1 LVQQF
6 NIDALPVSIGRVA
19 FLTTAHVLV
28 LLITIAASNIF
39 AADVTFNISYIAESS
54 NPFADTLPG
63 AGCLDCVYGD
73 IWAENGYAYVGTDVN
88 SGGMNVFSIANP
100 ASPQFLRN
108 PANPTGTVT
117 MPTYVGDQFEDV
129 EVWDGLGYFGSD
141 VTTGSTGT
149 GVDIVDL
156 SIPFDPLLLSRFNG
170 SDCSLA
176 GCGHNKVHTL
186 SVAKSSDGNS
196 YLYTT
201 DNATDVVKITRVF
214 DSSDLTT
221 VNPQLVKSLD
231 LGLGPVAPSNIA
243 SHEVQVRGN
252 RMYVASKDNNY
263 DTLYGR
269 TSIYDVS
276 DPANPVLL
284 KTWDTGGRS
293 HTATPTA
300 DGTKL
305 IVAQEKSNG
314 EVRIYD
320 ISMIN
325 SPNDPDTPVL
335 LSTIT
340 RTSAGID
347 ARSPHHPHLHGN
359 LLFIPWYE
367 AGLQVFN
374 ITDPAHPVH
383 VGAFDT
389 LVGNTDNYAGNWGV
403 DLSLGLNRVFLS
415 DRSRGLIVVNASG
428 VLAQGDYDQN
438 MVVNGADYTAWRN
451 TYGNGSSGLH
461 VGAFADGNYN
471 NNVDAADYVL
481 WRKNV
486 GHTGPAGQGSSEFRI
501 VTNIPEPTTMILFTV
516 GASLIFLRRTL
527 TVA

>member
-1 LVQQF
+1 MAQQL
-6 NIDALPVSIGRVA
+6 NINASQVSIGRVV

-28 LLITIAASNIF
+28 LLITIAGSNIF
-39 AADVTFNISYIAESS
+39 AADETFNISYIAESS
-54 NPFADTLPG
+54 DPFDDTLPV

-108 PANPTGTVT
+108 PTNRTGTVT
-117 MPTYVGDQFEDV
+117 KPTYVGDQFEDV
-129 EVWDGLGYFGSD
+129 EVWDGIGYFGSD
-141 VTTGSTGT
+141 VSPGTT

-156 SIPFDPLLLSRFNG
+156 SIPFDPLLMNRFNG
-170 SDCSLA
+170 SDCNAA
-176 GCGHNKVHTL
+176 GCGHSKVHTL
-186 SVAKSSDGNS
+186 SVARSSDGNS
-196 YLYTT
+196 YLYTA
-201 DNATDVVKITRVF
+201 DNETDVIKITKVF
-214 DSSDLTT
+214 DPSDLTT

-231 LGLGPVAPSNIA
+231 LGLGPLPTSNIA
-243 SHEVQVRGN
+243 AHEVQVRGN
-252 RMYVASKDNNY
+252 RMYVASKDNNFNNSN
-263 DTLYGR
+263 GR

-300 DGTKL
+300 DGTKV
-305 IVAQEKSNG
+305 IVAQEKLNG

-320 ISMIN
+320 ISLIN

-340 RTSAGID
+340 STTANID

-374 ITDPAHPVH
+374 ITDPSHPVH
-383 VGAFDT
+383 VGSFDT
-389 LVGNTDNYAGNWGV
+389 L
-403 DLSLGLNRVFLS
+403 
-415 DRSRGLIVVNASG
+415 
-428 VLAQGDYDQN
+428 
-438 MVVNGADYTAWRN
+438 
-451 TYGNGSSGLH
+451 
-461 VGAFADGNYN
+461 
-471 NNVDAADYVL
+471 
-481 WRKNV
+481 
-486 GHTGPAGQGSSEFRI
+486 PGQFE
-501 VTNIPEPTTMILFTV
+501 
-516 GASLIFLRRTL
+516 
-527 TVA
+527 